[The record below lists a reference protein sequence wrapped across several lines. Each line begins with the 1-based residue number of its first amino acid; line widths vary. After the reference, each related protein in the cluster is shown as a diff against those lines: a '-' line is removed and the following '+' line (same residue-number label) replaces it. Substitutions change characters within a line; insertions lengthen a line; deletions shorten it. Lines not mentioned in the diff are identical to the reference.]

1 MKLVRGRGLEIAL
14 SFFGFSNRKASR
26 TYTPKLA
33 VTSRAHF
40 ADGKQGRGNSKHRV
54 YAGLT
59 KEFTKEA
66 GVDSKY
72 TMCAE
77 GA

>member
-1 MKLVRGRGLEIAL
+1 MRGRGLKIAVCL
-14 SFFGFSNRKASR
+14 DALFEQKSAKLLAKKKRLITR
-26 TYTPKLA
+26 T
-33 VTSRAHF
+33 AHL
-40 ADGKQGRGNSKHRV
+40 ADGRLERGNSKHRV